1 MKISLELKFD
11 QLLQFIRQLSL
22 QEKKKLLEVVKNEV
36 AQEEKPSEL
45 QQLLLKGPTW
55 SEEEYK
61 RFLIAREQLNKV
73 GIDVIG

>member
-11 QLLQFIRQLSL
+11 QLLQFVRQLSL
-22 QEKKKLLEVVKNEV
+22 QEKKQLLEVVKNEV

-61 RFLIAREQLNKV
+61 RFLISREQLNKV